1 MNKLPVLFVSC
12 NASSLQA
19 QQQAGSG
26 PARMIWGKH
35 FESVVLISTDADLQ
49 APLVVPLKGGAA
61 RAERIQALLSSQGF
75 KASIQSEPASTR
87 DGLLHVL
94 LSEEPGDLSEV
105 RLNTGMSEQEYR
117 RIGQCLE
124 VLREQGV
131 LIICLDDKTD
141 SQVLLHDRHLRE
153 MINSWVQDQ
162 QWGDV
167 MTFKGGSQKIVPTLR
182 LDDPTVCLLNA
193 AFGLGGSQFPQRM
206 FSSGMDNSERM
217 LSGFGWM
224 R

>member
-12 NASSLQA
+12 NAESLQS
-19 QQQAGSG
+19 QREAGSG
-26 PARMIWGKH
+26 PARMIWGKRYQ
-35 FESVVLISTDADLQ
+35 SVVLISTDTALQ
-49 APLVVPLKGGAA
+49 SPLIVHLKGSAD
-61 RAERIQALLSSQGF
+61 RSESIKSLLGSQGF
-75 KASIQSEPASTR
+75 APDSRSDSANSR
-87 DGLLHVL
+87 DGLLNVL
-94 LSEEPGDLSEV
+94 LSEEPGDLSEL

-131 LIICLDDKTD
+131 LIICLDDKAD
-141 SQVLLHDRHLRE
+141 SQVMLHDRHLRE
-153 MINSWVQDQ
+153 MINGWVQDQ
-162 QWGDV
+162 QWGAV
-167 MTFKGGSQKIVPTLR
+167 MTFKGDSRKTTQTLR

-193 AFGLGGSQFPQRM
+193 AFSLGGSQFPQRM
-206 FSSGMDNSERM
+206 FSSGMNNSARM